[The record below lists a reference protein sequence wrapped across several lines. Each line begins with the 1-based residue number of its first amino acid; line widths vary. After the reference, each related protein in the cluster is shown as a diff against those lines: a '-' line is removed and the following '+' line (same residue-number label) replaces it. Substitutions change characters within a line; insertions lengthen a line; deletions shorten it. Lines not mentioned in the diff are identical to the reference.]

1 MYYYEAL
8 LLYDKLLYVCIEYV
22 LTETCCLRL
31 YFLFYILSFR
41 TKFRVQMNKADNES
55 GSKAIDSLIN
65 YETVKVFLLY
75 MLYIVIVFTLVSNN
89 NYNYINPLRM
99 CYSKTCFVFSKNTK
113 E

>member
-1 MYYYEAL
+1 MSGIL
-8 LLYDKLLYVCIEYV
+8 SWR
-22 LTETCCLRL
+22 CLESAV
-31 YFLFYILSFR
+31 FYILFFMCR

-55 GSKAIDSLIN
+55 GSKSIDSLIN

-89 NYNYINPLRM
+89 NCNYIDPLRM
-99 CYSKTCFVFSKNTK
+99 CHSKTCFVFSKNTK